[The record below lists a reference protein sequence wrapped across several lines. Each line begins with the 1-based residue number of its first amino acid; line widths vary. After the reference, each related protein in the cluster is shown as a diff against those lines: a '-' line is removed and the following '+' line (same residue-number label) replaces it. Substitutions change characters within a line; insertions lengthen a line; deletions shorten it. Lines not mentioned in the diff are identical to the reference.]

1 LASRAIHLRKA
12 PQNKEVIVE
21 RLFEAA
27 FRAPFAG
34 YRRKSLCGWGLVL
47 DYPPDA
53 AKPLHR
59 EFEHRQPAPPDNMDG
74 VVIRETVDAILLEIE
89 VPHLKAES
97 LYLEISGNL
106 LIVRGE
112 RIAGAPPAPQA
123 GDNDGDVLNFERLI
137 VLPAPARPGQVR
149 ARLVGHVVKINILKQ

>member
-1 LASRAIHLRKA
+1 MASRAIHLRKA
-12 PQNKEVIVE
+12 PQDKNTIVE

-27 FRAPFAG
+27 FRAPDAS
-34 YRRKSLCGWGLVL
+34 YRQKSLCGWSLVL
-47 DYPPDA
+47 VYPPDVT
-53 AKPLHR
+53 KPLLH
-59 EFEHRQPAPPDNMDG
+59 ETADRQSVPLDDTDD
-74 VVIRETVDAILLEIE
+74 VVIRETDDAIVLEIE

-123 GDNDGDVLNFERLI
+123 GNNNRDVLNFERLV

-149 ARLVGHVVKINILKQ
+149 ARLVGHVVKINILKR